1 MSSDLEFIS
10 YKKLVIFGAKGSG
23 KTSFIKSI
31 QHQEFEENSIS
42 EDGKNNIFNYYLINR
57 NDIK

>member
-1 MSSDLEFIS
+1 MSSEMEFIS

-31 QHQEFEENSIS
+31 QDMKFEEDSIS
-42 EDGKNNIFNYYLINR
+42 EDGKYNIF
-57 NDIK
+57 

>member
-1 MSSDLEFIS
+1 MEFIS

-31 QHQEFEENSIS
+31 QHKEFEEDSIS
-42 EDGKNNIFNYYLINR
+42 EDGKYIIFNHYLN
-57 NDIK
+57 

>member
-1 MSSDLEFIS
+1 MDSDMEFIS

-31 QHQEFEENSIS
+31 QHMKFEEDSIS
-42 EDGKNNIFNYYLINR
+42 EDGKNNIF
-57 NDIK
+57 

>member
-1 MSSDLEFIS
+1 MSSDMEFIS

-31 QHQEFEENSIS
+31 QNQKFEEDSVS
-42 EDGKNNIFNYYLINR
+42 EDGKYNIF
-57 NDIK
+57 

>member
-1 MSSDLEFIS
+1 MNSDMEFIS

-42 EDGKNNIFNYYLINR
+42 EDGKNKNIYRYIN
-57 NDIK
+57 NIK

>member
-1 MSSDLEFIS
+1 MNSDMEFIS

-31 QHQEFEENSIS
+31 QHMKFEEDSIS
-42 EDGKNNIFNYYLINR
+42 EDGKNNIF
-57 NDIK
+57 

>member
-1 MSSDLEFIS
+1 MEFIS

-31 QHQEFEENSIS
+31 QHMKFEEDSIS
-42 EDGKNNIFNYYLINR
+42 EDGKNNIF
-57 NDIK
+57 

>member
-31 QHQEFEENSIS
+31 QHKEFEEDSIS
-42 EDGKNNIFNYYLINR
+42 EDGKNNIF
-57 NDIK
+57 